1 MENVM
6 LHLFN
11 VSISTSWLIAAVL
24 LLRFCFAKAPK
35 YIRCLLWGIVGVR
48 LLMPFSIESALS
60 LLPTSQTIP
69 DEIVYATVPSV
80 NTGIFEVDQ
89 LVNPVIG
96 ENLAPQVGAG
106 VNPVQV
112 WLFIGGLVWAIGV
125 LAMLCYALVSYLSV
139 RRRVREAALFSDN
152 VYRCDR
158 VDSPFILG
166 LFRPRIYL
174 PSDMGEEDQRYVI
187 AHEQAH
193 LARRDHWWK
202 PLGFALLAVYWFNP
216 LLWVAY
222 VLLCRDIELACDEKV
237 LATCGE
243 EQKKPYADALI
254 NCSVPRKRLTACP
267 LAFGETGV
275 KGRIKSVLHY
285 KKPAFWVIVIALLAC
300 VAVAIGFLTVPQDEE
315 HSTNYGI
322 VGVSSGVDCENV
334 LFHYRE
340 GSINHADP
348 YITVTIKNDTDD
360 TLCFGEYFTL
370 YSRDGKP
377 CPEIEPPIFADIL
390 HALLPGGETTKTY
403 AIGAYDLSQN
413 GHYRLETEVYLESA
427 PETKYTAYV
436 DFTIDRIYSFVG
448 WQYAGEGVVYG
459 NDKVP
464 DAKYTDGTVPNVY
477 ITEDSVYLQIRK
489 DGEWKE
495 IGALTQDKLDRTRFD
510 YALTE
515 DWWDAG
521 YSAKILRE
529 NNKHT
534 VSYINADAKECYYLL
549 EQQNGEIYLAIGR
562 LSTIDW
568 IFRLSPVGQTT
579 LIGRPTSPPTG
590 PLTVMDCIV
599 DPESL
604 GGYEGISF
612 DCVGCQEQDGRLYM
626 RVRWENR
633 TDKTITFDPSFTL
646 SHNGKNMFPPEG
658 YGWDTVLYTVEP
670 GGIFVETLDI
680 SACVAK
686 GEYQLTK
693 YFTFSPQTE
702 QPIAFPMTLAFTLP
716 ETRKTTAI
724 PQTTTSVPNRQSS
737 FNATVLEVYNGS
749 ALVSVDEIISGG
761 NVGDKASITT
771 NVISATPAPAL
782 TKGMKIRVVYGG
794 EVAETY
800 PVQIGKVFAI
810 YHLEEVTT
818 STTPSTTPAT
828 TTTTTATRP
837 TLGTQT
843 TRFGAND
850 FRGDVEVELERTEY
864 TVNETL
870 YFSLINNTGE
880 KFNYGERYFLFQQ
893 VGEEQWVIY
902 PNTTGTYKSIAYVV
916 QVDGVSK
923 RNAINL
929 SQYSLSVGQSYRVAL
944 QINGEWVLSNEFTV
958 VEPGA
963 ATAPTTTVTT
973 TTSQNQQAEIPG
985 VIVNAGRFKYLL
997 RSLGLKTTDV
1007 IPMSEFLQKYPIA
1020 LPSGFAAM
1028 ECRYRL
1034 PNENSP
1040 DPAKVEDGYVQCTKG
1055 NSTNS
1060 LRLYV
1065 GKTAYPATNI
1075 QYGPGGAKASYA
1087 NGIEVIIYQNTSE
1100 YGSVDVG
1107 DFMVTFQKDGFY
1119 HRLLTTDM
1127 TLTELVTVLEE
1138 LLGGKFSETATPTT
1152 TTTTKPSY
1160 NPQG

>member
-112 WLFIGGLVWAIGV
+112 WLLIGGLVWAIGV

-139 RRRVREAALFSDN
+139 RRRVREAALLSDN

-166 LFRPRIYL
+166 FFRPRIYL

-237 LATCGE
+237 LAACGE

-377 CPEIEPPIFADIL
+377 CPEIEPPVFADIL

-448 WQYAGEGVVYG
+448 WQYAGAGVVYG

-549 EQQNGEIYLAIGR
+549 EQQSGEIYLAIGR

-599 DPESL
+599 DPEAL

-633 TDKTITFDPSFTL
+633 TDKTIEFDPSFRMEQ
-646 SHNGKNMFPPEG
+646 NGRKMFPPEG

-716 ETRKTTAI
+716 ETRKTTNT
-724 PQTTTSVPNRQSS
+724 PGTTTGTTAIVSTPDTPS
-737 FNATVLEVYNGS
+737 FSGTVLQITDKQVLLEINEVQAGGN
-749 ALVSVDEIISGG
+749 ISG
-761 NVGDKASITT
+761 KAWVNT
-771 NVISATPAPAL
+771 NVKWSHPVPDFQV
-782 TKGMKIRVVYGG
+782 GMKVDVLYDGM
-794 EVAETY
+794 VQETY
-800 PVQIGKVFAI
+800 PLQIPNVYTICDCEYQIDNK
-810 YHLEEVTT
+810 
-818 STTPSTTPAT
+818 T
-828 TTTTTATRP
+828 TTTTVTTRP
-837 TLGTQT
+837 TVGTQT
-843 TRFGAND
+843 TRLSGDA
-850 FRGDVEVELERTEY
+850 FRGDVEVQLEKTEY
-864 TVNETL
+864 ALNETL
-870 YFSLINNTGE
+870 YFSLHNHTGE
-880 KFNYGERYFLFQQ
+880 DITYGAQYFLFRQA
-893 VGEEQWVIY
+893 GDEQWVVH
-902 PNTTGTYKSIAYVV
+902 PNTTGTYKAIAYVV
-916 QVDGVSK
+916 KEDGVSK
-923 RNAINL
+923 RNAVNL
-929 SQYSLSVGQSYRVAL
+929 SQYTLTVGQSYRIAL
-944 QINGEWVLSNEFTV
+944 QIAGEWVLSNEFTAV
-958 VEPGA
+958 A
-963 ATAPTTTVTT
+963 ARTTTTKTTTTTVTT
-973 TTSQNQQAEIPG
+973 RTSELPSTRLTTIAST
-985 VIVNAGRFKYLL
+985 VSST
-997 RSLGLKTTDV
+997 RSTNEVSATTQSTRGTSELPSTRLTTIASTVSSTRIESEKTTNLGEENIDNTCKLIV
-1007 IPMSEFLQKYPIA
+1007 KGKEMELHTIYSLIMS
-1020 LPSGFAAM
+1020 
-1028 ECRYRL
+1028 
-1034 PNENSP
+1034 
-1040 DPAKVEDGYVQCTKG
+1040 
-1055 NSTNS
+1055 
-1060 LRLYV
+1060 
-1065 GKTAYPATNI
+1065 
-1075 QYGPGGAKASYA
+1075 
-1087 NGIEVIIYQNTSE
+1087 
-1100 YGSVDVG
+1100 
-1107 DFMVTFQKDGFY
+1107 
-1119 HRLLTTDM
+1119 
-1127 TLTELVTVLEE
+1127 TVMRN
-1138 LLGGKFSETATPTT
+1138 FR
-1152 TTTTKPSY
+1152 
-1160 NPQG
+1160 